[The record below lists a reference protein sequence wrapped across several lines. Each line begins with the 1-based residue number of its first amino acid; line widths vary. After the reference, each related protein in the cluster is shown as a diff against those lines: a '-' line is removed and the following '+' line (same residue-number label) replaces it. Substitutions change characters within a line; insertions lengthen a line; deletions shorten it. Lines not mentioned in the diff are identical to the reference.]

1 MGNLCGCG
9 GREWLGWRVRV
20 CLVVGRFFVG
30 GGATVFGLVF
40 GDTAGG
46 GENEGSN
53 LCPACG

>member
-1 MGNLCGCG
+1 MAGMESEGLSCGRSVLC
-9 GREWLGWRVRV
+9 
-20 CLVVGRFFVG
+20 G

>member
-1 MGNLCGCG
+1 MAGMESEGLSCG
-9 GREWLGWRVRV
+9 RPVLY
-20 CLVVGRFFVG
+20 